1 LLKSRGSS
9 LVERRPEKAGVASS
23 ILAPGTSFVFSSPY
37 LPLPS
42 LQIEF
47 VRSFKSTGIP
57 MGYAQV
63 VL

>member
-1 LLKSRGSS
+1 L
-9 LVERRPEKAGVASS
+9 PH
-23 ILAPGTSFVFSSPY
+23 

-42 LQIEF
+42 SQIEF
-47 VRSFKSTGIP
+47 VRAFKSTGIP